1 MRVDDLAKENE
12 NLREIQKIN
21 KQALHQVLTEWIPS
35 DQASLIETIQI
46 ISEENKRLKTLLA
59 AKHFQNAAT

>member
-35 DQASLIETIQI
+35 DQASLIDTIQI
-46 ISEENKRLKTLLA
+46 ISEKNKRLKTLLA
-59 AKHFQNAAT
+59 AKHL

>member
-35 DQASLIETIQI
+35 D
-46 ISEENKRLKTLLA
+46 
-59 AKHFQNAAT
+59 